1 MVYKGIVTDIQ
12 HYCVHD
18 GPGIRTVVFLKGCPL
33 RCKWCSNPETQVAG
47 YELGYNV
54 GNCLGCGTCV
64 KVCPKKCIELTETG
78 VKIDRQRC
86 TRCFKCQEACPTGAL
101 RRFGYLKSVE
111 EVMKEVEKDRIFYEY
126 SGGGITLSGGECL
139 TQKEFTLELLRTSK
153 KMGINTAIET
163 TGHAEWEVL
172 QEIAGFADYI
182 LYDLKHVDSER
193 HEAMTGVSNTLIMGN
208 LQRLVKIG
216 FKPIIRIPVIPGYN
230 DDRDT
235 VSEFVRL
242 MKNLKLDTVHLL
254 PLHHLGK
261 NKYRQLDREYF
272 FKELITPTRE
282 EIEKIKDLFLAA
294 KIMVRIGG

>member
-254 PLHHLGK
+254 P
-261 NKYRQLDREYF
+261 
-272 FKELITPTRE
+272 
-282 EIEKIKDLFLAA
+282 
-294 KIMVRIGG
+294 